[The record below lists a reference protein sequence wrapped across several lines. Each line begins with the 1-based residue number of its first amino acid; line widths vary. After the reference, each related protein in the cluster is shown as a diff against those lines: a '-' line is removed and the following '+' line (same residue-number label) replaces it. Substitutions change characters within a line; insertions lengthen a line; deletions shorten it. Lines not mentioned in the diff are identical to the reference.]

1 MDPELTALAQSAG
14 LALVT
19 LLATDAWEHTRDG
32 VVALWRRA
40 RPERADAVAAEL
52 EGTRADLTTAPD
64 AEGELA
70 AAWQDRIRR
79 LLVERPEV
87 AVELRSLLDAPA
99 PRPASAPAL
108 SQRATASGDARI
120 YQAGHDQHI
129 TER

>member
-14 LALVT
+14 LTLVA

-32 VVALWRRA
+32 VVALWRRT

-52 EGTRADLTTAPD
+52 DGTREDLTTAPD
-64 AEGELA
+64 AEDELA

-79 LLVERPEV
+79 LLLDRPEV
-87 AVELRSLLDAPA
+87 AVELRKLLDALAPGPA
-99 PRPASAPAL
+99 TTPAL
-108 SQRATASGDARI
+108 TQRATASGDSRI
-120 YQAGHDQHI
+120 YQAGHDLHI

>member
-14 LALVT
+14 LTLVT

-52 EGTRADLTTAPD
+52 DSTHEDLTTTPG
-64 AEGELA
+64 AEDELA
-70 AAWQDRIRR
+70 AAWQVRIGR
-79 LLVERPEV
+79 LLLDRPEV
-87 AVELRSLLDAPA
+87 AVELRGLLDALA
-99 PRPASAPAL
+99 PGPTTAPTL
-108 SQRATASGDARI
+108 SQRATASGDSRI
-120 YQAGHDQHI
+120 YQAGHDLHI

>member
-14 LALVT
+14 LTLVT

-52 EGTRADLTTAPD
+52 DGTRADLTTAPG
-64 AEGELA
+64 AEDELA
-70 AAWQDRIRR
+70 ATWQARIRR
-79 LLVERPEV
+79 LLLDRPEV
-87 AVELRSLLDAPA
+87 AVELRSMLDALVPGPA
-99 PRPASAPAL
+99 TAPAL
-108 SQRATASGDARI
+108 SQRATASGDSRI
-120 YQAGHDQHI
+120 YQAGHDLHI

>member
-14 LALVT
+14 LTLVT

-52 EGTRADLTTAPD
+52 DGTRADLTTAPG

-70 AAWQDRIRR
+70 AAWQARIRR
-79 LLVERPEV
+79 LLLDRPEV
-87 AVELRSLLDAPA
+87 AVELRSLLDALAPGPA
-99 PRPASAPAL
+99 TAPAL
-108 SQRATASGDARI
+108 SQRATASGDSRI
-120 YQAGHDQHI
+120 YQAGHDLHI